1 MRVANIVQAL
11 KQIGEVDLFCILS
24 PGEDREIHDAEQI
37 PSLAVARLGSAPR
50 PGTSYSIGTRLRWLA
65 GSTRPFDVGTRD
77 YSAVRGAFQGWARSP
92 YDLIWMEHAET
103 FAALGDLA
111 DGPTIVDLDDL
122 EDYKARGRLE
132 ARRRDAA
139 TVSWRQRA
147 APVTLARSWGSR
159 LQVRFDARR
168 WRRLQERIVA
178 SAAAVTVC
186 SGVDRARLGTPNC
199 FVVPNGYELPDRPLG
214 HLRVT
219 RPPNLMLVGTL
230 TYTPNADAAR
240 YFVRDIL
247 PRIRAMIPDVQ
258 LRLVGE
264 YDARVGQLASDDV
277 VLTGSIPDV
286 GPELARADVAVVPL
300 RFGGG
305 TRIKILEAFAH
316 GIPVVST
323 AFGCH
328 GLDAVDGEHLLVAD
342 DPNAF
347 AAACADLLAD
357 DGLRCRLADSARDL
371 YWRRYRWDVIRPRI
385 AELGTRIAEGGR
397 RGSGE
402 WIDAGENRSR

>member
-122 EDYKARGRLE
+122 EDDKARGRLE

-147 APVTLARSWGSR
+147 APVTLARSWG
-159 LQVRFDARR
+159 
-168 WRRLQERIVA
+168 
-178 SAAAVTVC
+178 
-186 SGVDRARLGTPNC
+186 
-199 FVVPNGYELPDRPLG
+199 
-214 HLRVT
+214 
-219 RPPNLMLVGTL
+219 
-230 TYTPNADAAR
+230 
-240 YFVRDIL
+240 
-247 PRIRAMIPDVQ
+247 
-258 LRLVGE
+258 
-264 YDARVGQLASDDV
+264 
-277 VLTGSIPDV
+277 
-286 GPELARADVAVVPL
+286 
-300 RFGGG
+300 
-305 TRIKILEAFAH
+305 
-316 GIPVVST
+316 
-323 AFGCH
+323 
-328 GLDAVDGEHLLVAD
+328 
-342 DPNAF
+342 
-347 AAACADLLAD
+347 
-357 DGLRCRLADSARDL
+357 
-371 YWRRYRWDVIRPRI
+371 
-385 AELGTRIAEGGR
+385 
-397 RGSGE
+397 
-402 WIDAGENRSR
+402 